1 MVRDFLFARGLES
14 RPSFKSGRATDAGH
28 INVCL
33 CLSDVVKFVESN
45 VVAQKA
51 VKLLG
56 DHAKVEALISGMVIF
71 SA

>member
-1 MVRDFLFARGLES
+1 MVRCFLFVLRLES
-14 RPSFKSGRATDAGH
+14 QPSFESGKPTVAGH

-33 CLSDVVKFVESN
+33 CLSDVAKFAESN

-56 DHAKVEALISGMVIF
+56 DHAKVEELISDMVIF
-71 SA
+71 ST

>member
-1 MVRDFLFARGLES
+1 MVRWFLFALRLES
-14 RPSFKSGRATDAGH
+14 RPSFESGKPTVAGH

-33 CLSDVVKFVESN
+33 CRSDVDKFVESN

-56 DHAKVEALISGMVIF
+56 DHAKVEALISDMVTF
-71 SA
+71 FT